1 MQRSLRAVTVHK
13 NVPRLILICGLPGS
27 GKTTLAKRLA
37 AETPALR
44 LCGDEWMA
52 QLGIN
57 LHDEDA
63 RDRIEKLFWNL
74 AQELLRLGQNVILES
89 GFWLRSDRDEK
100 RLGARALGAA
110 VELFFLDVPFEQLWE
125 RLAARNQSELRGV
138 VPITRAQL
146 ESWAPLFHSPDQA
159 ELDLF
164 DHIDLTSTRVD

>member
-1 MQRSLRAVTVHK
+1 MQRSLRSVATDK

-44 LCGDEWMA
+44 LCGDEWMD
-52 QLGIN
+52 QIGIN
-57 LHDEDA
+57 LDDEDA

-89 GFWLRSDRDEK
+89 GFWRRTDRDEK

-110 VELFFLDVPFEQLWE
+110 VDLFFLDVPFEQLWE
-125 RLAARNQSELRGV
+125 RLAARNTSDLGGV
-138 VPITRAQL
+138 VPITRARLQG
-146 ESWAPLFHSPDQA
+146 WAPLFQPPDQA
-159 ELDLF
+159 ELELF
-164 DHIDLTSTRVD
+164 DHIDPRSTRPI

>member
-1 MQRSLRAVTVHK
+1 MHR

-27 GKTTLAKRLA
+27 GKSTLAKSLA

-52 QLGIN
+52 QLAIN
-57 LHDEDA
+57 LRDEAA
-63 RDRIEKLFWNL
+63 RDRIEKLFWSL

-110 VELFFLDVPFEQLWE
+110 VQLFFLDLPFEQLWA
-125 RLAARNQSELRGV
+125 RLAARNKAELHGV
-138 VPITRAQL
+138 VPVTRAQL
-146 ESWAPLFHSPDQA
+146 ERWASLFQPPGPA

-164 DHIDLTSTRVD
+164 DLIDPSSTHPI